1 MSKESTL
8 IKDFRS
14 KDVQRMRNIITKNYN
29 NKTGTQIGYNK
40 EYIEHGEGDV
50 WEERGK
56 KWTIINGIKQTVTRL
71 DELKEKI
78 FIPLV
83 CEKCNN
89 PMNNKLDKYMYP
101 IHQMCFNCVIEF
113 ETKLK
118 YEGKFEDYILN
129 IKKQGIIY
137 HIKEMENIL
146 LELLLEQPGESF
158 VTEAGDIELWK
169 GKLNNQQYVEDIQ
182 EYINKLKST
191 INL

>member
-1 MSKESTL
+1 MSDNILKKE
-8 IKDFRS
+8 FNRR
-14 KDVQRMRNIITKNYN
+14 DVTRMRNIITKDYN
-29 NKTGTQIGYNK
+29 NKTNIQVGYNK
-40 EYIEHGEGDV
+40 EYIEHKEGDV

-71 DELKEKI
+71 DNLKKSI

-83 CEKCNN
+83 CEKCKS
-89 PMNNKLDKYMYP
+89 PMDNKLDKYMYP
-101 IHQMCFNCVIEF
+101 IHQMCFNCVVDS

-118 YEGKFEDYILN
+118 LEGKFEYYILN

-137 HIKEMENIL
+137 HIQEMENIL
-146 LELLLEQPGESF
+146 LELLLEQSGESF
-158 VTEAGDIELWK
+158 VTEEGDIEFWK
-169 GKLNNQQYVEDIQ
+169 GKVSNQQYIKDIQ

>member
-1 MSKESTL
+1 MSDNILKKEFN
-8 IKDFRS
+8 KR
-14 KDVQRMRNIITKNYN
+14 DVTRMRNIITKDYN
-29 NKTGTQIGYNK
+29 NKTGIQVGYNK
-40 EYIEHGEGDV
+40 EFIEHKEGDV

-71 DELKEKI
+71 DELKKEI

-83 CEKCNN
+83 CDKCQN

-101 IHQMCFNCVIEF
+101 IHQMCFNCVVEF

-118 YEGKFEDYILN
+118 LEGKFDEYILN

-146 LELLLEQPGESF
+146 LELLLEQSGESF
-158 VTEAGDIELWK
+158 VTEAGDIEVWK
-169 GKLNNQQYVEDIQ
+169 GKLSNQQYIKDIQ
-182 EYINKLKST
+182 EYIDKLKST
-191 INL
+191 IDL